1 MVPFPF
7 SPLTALA
14 PCQEGRLCCPVA
26 PPALGRPEGC
36 SPNWCSYFPFFRP
49 NPKPQ
54 TPNPQPQR
62 RAVPPTVL
70 MTSPGV
76 WLEGLSLQEPQ
87 GSVPLL
93 FHPTPPSV
101 RAPPQRLP
109 TRGLFLPRS
118 HPGGEVGVVET
129 PHHTFATALLATL
142 FHCKCKVI
150 HLWCCFC
157 GPIYIIVSGESVLRV
172 EKSKTNI
179 WNTDSL
185 KTVVS

>member
-1 MVPFPF
+1 
-7 SPLTALA
+7 
-14 PCQEGRLCCPVA
+14 
-26 PPALGRPEGC
+26 
-36 SPNWCSYFPFFRP
+36 
-49 NPKPQ
+49 
-54 TPNPQPQR
+54 
-62 RAVPPTVL
+62 

-101 RAPPQRLP
+101 FAPPQRLP

-185 KTVVS
+185 KTVVLQPLEMPPIYYNKRLLCASCWVGGTLSVLSSPGPLLLGLRAGLGCP